1 MVSDYFY
8 IKQLRAER
16 KPEDYFYKARKLFR
30 YFPENRE
37 MIKEIT
43 DGALEIMD
51 DVSRLK
57 VIQLWAGK
65 TVEVPQDFEAVY
77 NYALISDK
85 CGFKDVAKKYA
96 RVANTLATQS
106 KDKAWQDKA
115 RELLQIVR

>member
-1 MVSDYFY
+1 
-8 IKQLRAER
+8 
-16 KPEDYFYKARKLFR
+16 
-30 YFPENRE
+30 
-37 MIKEIT
+37 
-43 DGALEIMD
+43 MD